1 MELYNPYIVI
11 PLLVWMVTQLL
22 KFTIAASQDRVD
34 FRYLYASGGM
44 PSVHSAVV
52 SSLAFTAFLIDG
64 PQSAI
69 FGITAIFAAIVMYDS
84 FGVRRATGEQATALN
99 LILDSLNQDK
109 IQLKQPQKHLRE
121 ILGHK
126 PVEVVAGAIVGL
138 ILGGLFNYSRLG
150 GIADFFTTPMGSLV
164 FYALIA
170 VSAVMIVAAF
180 VARFYFIRTY
190 KHLKLIQQAIKIGF
204 WLALFIAAIGFS
216 LAFLVSQGIGVAQ
229 WIIWPGLLLALTL
242 VSFGALAFSY
252 GPRVPLEIN
261 QQREQ
266 ADKERWF
273 EGPNKKRRAAKAR
286 SKKRG

>member
-22 KFTIAASQDRVD
+22 KFIIAASQNRVD

-64 PQSAI
+64 PQSAV

-109 IQLKQPQKHLRE
+109 IQLKHPQKHLRE

-138 ILGGLFNYSRLG
+138 VLGGLLNYSRLG
-150 GIADFFTTPMGSLV
+150 RVVDFVTTPMGDLV

-170 VSAVMIVAAF
+170 VSLIMIVCAF

-204 WLALFIAAIGFS
+204 WLALFIAGTGLS
-216 LAFLVSQGIGVAQ
+216 LAFLVSQNIAVAQ
-229 WIIWPGLLLALTL
+229 WILWPGLLLVLTL
-242 VSFGALAFSY
+242 ASFGALAYSY
-252 GPRVPLEIN
+252 GPRVPVEIN
-261 QQREQ
+261 QQRER
-266 ADKERWF
+266 ADKERWL

-286 SKKRG
+286 SKKR